1 MRVLKWRK
9 RRMDELIQLPSRTQ
23 GHLLRVLESSLSVS
37 NRGQFFL
44 WVQGQLQALIPH
56 GLMLCVVFD
65 ADYKIIHSDC
75 MQGVPL
81 DAAILSALSDP
92 EDGLNMRMA
101 RRCRE
106 QGLLTL
112 ELDADRPDA
121 IQSFANLAREWS
133 ELDLGHALFLSTGP
147 LAGGKSSFFSL
158 LKLECAP
165 EPSHV
170 LVMQVLLAQLHVA
183 LSRVQHSQVDGS
195 APLASQDDPWELTDR
210 QLEILHWVKSGKT
223 NFEISLILDI
233 SALTVKNHMQKLFKR
248 LKVHNR
254 AQAVAKTMALPTQG
268 GGRAG

>member
-1 MRVLKWRK
+1 MLVLKWRK

-23 GHLLRVLESSLSVS
+23 GHLLRVLESSLAVN

-65 ADYKIIHSDC
+65 ADHKIIHSDC

-81 DAAILSALSDP
+81 DAAILSALNDP

-106 QGLLTL
+106 LGLLTL
-112 ELDADRPDA
+112 ELDTDRPDA
-121 IQSFANLAREWS
+121 IQSFADLAREWV

-158 LKLECAP
+158 LKLELAP

-183 LSRVQHSQVDGS
+183 LSRVQHSQVGGA
-195 APLASQDDPWELTDR
+195 APLASQDDSWELTDR

-268 GGRAG
+268 RDRAG

>member
-1 MRVLKWRK
+1 
-9 RRMDELIQLPSRTQ
+9 MDELSQLPPRTQ
-23 GHLLRVLESSLSVS
+23 GHFLRVLESSLDVS

-56 GLMLCVVFD
+56 GLMLCVVLD
-65 ADYKIIHSDC
+65 ASHKVVHADYL
-75 MQGVPL
+75 QGVPL
-81 DAAILSALSDP
+81 EAAVLNGLIEP
-92 EDGLNMRMA
+92 EAGFNIRLA

-112 ELDADRPDA
+112 ELDLERPDA
-121 IQSFANLAREWS
+121 AHSCADLAREWA
-133 ELDLGHALFLSTGP
+133 ELNLGHALFLSTGP
-147 LAGGKSSFFSL
+147 LAGGMSSSFL
-158 LKLECAP
+158 LLRLQFVP

-170 LVMQVLLAQLHVA
+170 LLMQVLLAQLHLA
-183 LSRVQHSQVDGS
+183 LSRVQHSLMGDS
-195 APLASQDDPWELTDR
+195 APLAIPADEWDLTDR

-254 AQAVAKTMALPTQG
+254 VQAVAKLMALPGQG
-268 GGRAG
+268 RPTGEA